1 LVLTL
6 GLGSIAATG
15 PRVPPCQ
22 VDYPL
27 LRDCVVVRGLV
38 GSEKVDFFQD
48 PDVVKAFRRH
58 GLIVEVESAGS
69 RAMACRRDLLRYSFA
84 FPSSP
89 WAADELLRSAAK
101 QRPRL
106 RSAAAVEVFE
116 SPIVVVTF
124 DQVVEKLREQGV
136 VSADRAHFRLERYL
150 NQIFW
155 PGKRWRDVA
164 LGPPFPTFGQVV
176 VMSTRLDTSN
186 SAELYLALVSQAV
199 SGQELRSGTVADQ
212 VRPKVA
218 QLFRAQGST
227 GLSSEEPFDQYLS
240 PAGYE
245 LPLQVA
251 YEAQFL
257 SADFASEL
265 EDHLTLPDGSEVT
278 LKRRMLYPDPGIVSV
293 HAVAPLDTWGRQVA
307 EALANDPRLR
317 RLAAKH
323 GFRPKGDAE
332 TFADVVGE
340 LATSQPP
347 AEATGTNVTV
357 PPGPLWD
364 DFVNA
369 VVDDVYGKD
378 RAGVECG

>member
-1 LVLTL
+1 M
-6 GLGSIAATG
+6 
-15 PRVPPCQ
+15 
-22 VDYPL
+22 

-48 PDVVKAFRRH
+48 PDVVDAFRRH

-69 RAMACRRDLLRYSFA
+69 RVMACRRDLLRYSFA

-101 QRPRL
+101 QRPGL
-106 RSAAAVEVFE
+106 GSATAVEVFE

-124 DQVVEKLREQGV
+124 DQVVEKLRELGV
-136 VSADRAHFRLERYL
+136 VSSDRTNFLVERYVR
-150 NQIFW
+150 QIFQ
-155 PGKRWRDVA
+155 PGKRWRDLA
-164 LGPPFPTFGQVV
+164 LGPPFPTFGQAV

-186 SAELYLALVSQAV
+186 SAELYLALVSQVV
-199 SGQELRSGTVADQ
+199 SGQELTSATVADQ
-212 VRPKVA
+212 VRPQVA
-218 QLFRAQGST
+218 PLFRAQGST

-240 PAGYE
+240 PQGYE

-257 SADFASEL
+257 SADFAAKL
-265 EDHLTLPDGSEVT
+265 EDRVTLPDGSTVT
-278 LKRRMLYPDPGIVSV
+278 VKRRMLYPDPGIVSV

-307 EALANDPRLR
+307 DDLVHDPRLR

-340 LATSQPP
+340 LVTSQPQIEP
-347 AEATGTNVTV
+347 PGAKVTV
-357 PPGPLWD
+357 RPGPLWD
-364 DFVNA
+364 TFVDA

-378 RAGVECG
+378 RAGAGCS

>member
-1 LVLTL
+1 VVLTL

-15 PRVPPCQ
+15 RRVPPCQ
-22 VDYPL
+22 ADVPP

-38 GSEKVDFFQD
+38 GSEKVAFFQD
-48 PDVVKAFRRH
+48 PDVADAFQRR

-69 RAMACRRDLLRYSFA
+69 RAMACRRDLLDYSFA

-89 WAADELLRSAAK
+89 WAADELLRAAAA
-101 QRPRL
+101 QRPEL
-106 RSAAAVEVFE
+106 RSAAVEVFE

-136 VSADRAHFRLERYL
+136 VSPDRARFLVERYL
-150 NQIFW
+150 SQIFQ
-155 PGKRWRDVA
+155 PGKRWRDLA

-176 VMSTRLDTSN
+176 AMSTRLDTSN
-186 SAELYLALVSQAV
+186 SAELYLALASQV
-199 SGQELRSGTVADQ
+199 LTGQELSSDPADQ
-212 VRPKVA
+212 VRPQVA
-218 QLFRAQGST
+218 ALFRAQGST

-257 SADFASEL
+257 SADFHAEL
-265 EDHLTLPDGSEVT
+265 EDRLTLPDGSAVT

-293 HAVAPLDTWGRQVA
+293 HAVAPLDTRGRQVA
-307 EALANDPRLR
+307 EALAHDRRLR
-317 RLAAKH
+317 RLAAEH
-323 GFRPKGDAE
+323 GFRPTGDAE

-340 LATSQPP
+340 LATSQPQVELTG
-347 AEATGTNVTV
+347 ARATVR
-357 PPGPLWD
+357 PGPLWD
-364 DFVNA
+364 NFVDA
-369 VVDDVYGKD
+369 VADDVYGKD
-378 RAGVECG
+378 RAGVGCS